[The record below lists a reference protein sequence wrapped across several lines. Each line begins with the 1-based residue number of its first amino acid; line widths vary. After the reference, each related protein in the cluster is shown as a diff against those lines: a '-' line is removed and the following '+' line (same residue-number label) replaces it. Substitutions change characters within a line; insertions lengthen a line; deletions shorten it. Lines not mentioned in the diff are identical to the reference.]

1 MTAETFTPASEPVVR
16 LRGLTR
22 AFGRDV
28 VLDSLN
34 LDIATGSFTALLG
47 HSGSGKSTLLRTLAG
62 LDVASRG
69 TVTVPAQR
77 AVVFQEPRLVLWK
90 RLVSNITLGLRS
102 SNAREKAVAALA
114 DVGLSHRLD
123 AWPLTLS
130 GGEAQRA
137 ALARALVQNPQ
148 LLLLDEPFAALDAL
162 TRLRMQQLVLD
173 LWQRRRPAVL
183 LVTHDV
189 DEALLLADR
198 VLVLAKG
205 RISLDIPLALD
216 HPREPGH
223 PALNDL
229 RRQLLSELGVPRP
242 ASKHAPATHEVDTVS
257 QL

>member
-1 MTAETFTPASEPVVR
+1 
-16 LRGLTR
+16 
-22 AFGRDV
+22 
-28 VLDSLN
+28 VLDCLS
-34 LDIATGSFTALLG
+34 LDIEKGSFTALLG

-62 LDVASRG
+62 LDVASHG

-90 RLVSNITLGLRS
+90 RLVSNIALGLRRA
-102 SNAREKAVAALA
+102 NARDKAVAALA

-137 ALARALVQNPQ
+137 ALARALVQDPQ

-162 TRLRMQQLVLD
+162 TRLKMQQLVLD

-198 VLVLAKG
+198 ALVLTNG
-205 RISLDIPLALD
+205 RISLDIPLTLD
-216 HPREPGH
+216 HPREQGH
-223 PALNDL
+223 PKLKEL
-229 RRQLLSELGVPRP
+229 RRLLLSELGVPLP
-242 ASKHAPATHEVDTVS
+242 APKHVPTSVEPEVRTAS
-257 QL
+257 HF